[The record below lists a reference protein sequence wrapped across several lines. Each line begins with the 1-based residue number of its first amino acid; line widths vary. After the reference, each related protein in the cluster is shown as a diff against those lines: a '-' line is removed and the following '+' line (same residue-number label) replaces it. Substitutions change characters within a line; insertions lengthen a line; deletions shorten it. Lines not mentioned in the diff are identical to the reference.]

1 MHCKVNKCCFCCSL
15 RWGIILFAYI
25 NVVFFLIAMA
35 CLVVTTE
42 LHKSKITGEA
52 SLEVITATVLFTILG
67 MGVVLNVMLLFAGY
81 HKDISMLRLYN
92 YYAAATIVAS
102 LVPTFILLSRLQVA
116 AVCAAAFAIV
126 MQCYVVVLVR
136 STILKL
142 KSKAARRGQDTSTA
156 EQIDVPDRDS
166 LI

>member
-52 SLEVITATVLFTILG
+52 SLE
-67 MGVVLNVMLLFAGY
+67 
-81 HKDISMLRLYN
+81 KDISMLRLYN